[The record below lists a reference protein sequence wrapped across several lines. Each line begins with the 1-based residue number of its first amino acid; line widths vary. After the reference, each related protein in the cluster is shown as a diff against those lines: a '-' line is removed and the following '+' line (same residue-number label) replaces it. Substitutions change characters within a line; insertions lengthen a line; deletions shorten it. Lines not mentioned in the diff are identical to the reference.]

1 MHRCKSKETHSNG
14 QVETTYDQTPG
25 STKNPMEERST
36 PLSPRMG
43 GQYLDQSVSW
53 GIDFTD
59 VEAEDVGLTQL
70 SNDESKGELSSMS
83 AASHRSTQL
92 ETVSWIADNIIP
104 IANMKDKLSVE
115 CFGDH
120 HGSGD
125 ALKMAIVT
133 DNVVSTDSREFNE
146 EKEILSERSL
156 VDGND
161 DQSSHEL
168 PDSRE
173 HSDGIIVDD
182 VRLEK
187 NRPTPVN
194 IETDT
199 LHKMSEAV
207 KPRDYEDSTTSNSKD
222 TDVEVEDEG
231 LTQLSNINASLCKSK
246 DKLYDASHTNSLLE
260 SVSWIADER
269 IPMTSV
275 KATVSVEYGDHHH
288 TSDVF
293 KMTIVTDNVVSTD
306 TSEFS
311 EEKEILSDT
320 TFETNER
327 SLVDG
332 NDDQSSHEL
341 PDSREHSDGIIVDDV
356 RLEKNRPTP
365 VNIEPSTFHKMSV
378 AVKPRDYEDSSASNS
393 KDTVYSQGNGTHDSS
408 RVKHS
413 VYPKHPE
420 SKDRCNSTTESTEY
434 NQPAKKLRIADLRS
448 ITQKT
453 LKDSPRQQSLPIRSN
468 SKSVILLDQF
478 HVSGNSS
485 NRNRN
490 ARDDS
495 KQNKRGLTNESS
507 HDEQVPRKKGCSSE
521 TPSLYRSPRQAQQ
534 NENQGVRLREF
545 ATTNLSPSISKNGIR
560 PPENNRNKSTKST
573 GGAQMLKFALSS
585 ICKSSSRA
593 NNPKPSNL

>member
-1 MHRCKSKETHSNG
+1 MQKFDFTDIQKKAEKLLRKKQDGLMILETLRLNYEMKESKEYVLLYIEMINTKRRDIIALTFFLHRCKYKETHSNG
-14 QVETTYDQTPG
+14 QVETSDDQTPV

-59 VEAEDVGLTQL
+59 VEVEDVGLTQL
-70 SNDESKGELSSMS
+70 SNDESKDELSSMS
-83 AASHRSTQL
+83 AASHTITQL
-92 ETVSWIADNIIP
+92 EKVSWIADNIISMT
-104 IANMKDKLSVE
+104 NMKDKLSVE

-133 DNVVSTDSREFNE
+133 DNVVSTDSREFN
-146 EKEILSERSL
+146 
-156 VDGND
+156 
-161 DQSSHEL
+161 
-168 PDSRE
+168 
-173 HSDGIIVDD
+173 
-182 VRLEK
+182 
-187 NRPTPVN
+187 
-194 IETDT
+194 
-199 LHKMSEAV
+199 
-207 KPRDYEDSTTSNSKD
+207 
-222 TDVEVEDEG
+222 
-231 LTQLSNINASLCKSK
+231 
-246 DKLYDASHTNSLLE
+246 
-260 SVSWIADER
+260 
-269 IPMTSV
+269 
-275 KATVSVEYGDHHH
+275 
-288 TSDVF
+288 
-293 KMTIVTDNVVSTD
+293 
-306 TSEFS
+306 

-413 VYPKHPE
+413 VYTKHPE
-420 SKDRCNSTTESTEY
+420 SKDCCNSTTESTAY

-521 TPSLYRSPRQAQQ
+521 TPSVYRSPRQAQQ
-534 NENQGVRLREF
+534 NENQGVCLREF

-593 NNPKPSNL
+593 NNPKLSNL